1 MTGTIADPFAIAEV
15 TAAERALYQAMID
28 LDYPALERM
37 LSPDLVYIHSTGVAE
52 TRDEYLAAL
61 AKGCYEYETI
71 ASHDLGF
78 HVHGDCAIV
87 HGVVDMLVG
96 AFGQA
101 KALIHLLFVFV
112 WTREDEQWKLSYRQA
127 TRIP

>member
-1 MTGTIADPFAIAEV
+1 MTGVPADAVAIAEV
-15 TAAERALYQAMID
+15 TAAERALYRALID
-28 LDYPALERM
+28 LDYPALERI
-37 LSPDLVYIHSTGVAE
+37 LSSDLVYIHSTGVAE
-52 TRDEYLAAL
+52 TRGEYLAAL

-71 ASHDLGF
+71 VSQDLSF
-78 HVHGDCAIV
+78 RVHGDCAIV
-87 HGVVDMLVG
+87 SGFVDMVVG

-112 WTREDEQWKLSYRQA
+112 WTKEGGQWKLSYRQA